1 MKTIEVEIMSKEALK
16 IGVDLG
22 TEKDEQC
29 AVIILHYDGIDHI
42 IYETHDKEQI
52 EALNKIK
59 QQESIDN
66 TNHSEAMD
74 CLGKID
80 SMFYLNKYRT
90 TEGGNREEY
99 EFYPCDTEAYDTVK
113 QYILKT
119 QAFGEILKKY
129 DVEDLDELN
138 TILSNY
144 RKHWR

>member
-1 MKTIEVEIMSKEALK
+1 MSKEALK

-42 IYETHDKEQI
+42 IYGTHDKEQI

-66 TNHSEAMD
+66 ANPSEAMD
-74 CLGKID
+74 CLEEID
-80 SMFYLNKYRT
+80 SMFYLDKYRT

-99 EFYPCDTEAYDTVK
+99 EFYPSYTKEYDTVK

-129 DVEDLDELN
+129 YVDVIAEKITFLSSKKEDFKEADE
-138 TILSNY
+138 
-144 RKHWR
+144 

>member
-1 MKTIEVEIMSKEALK
+1 MSKEALK

-42 IYETHDKEQI
+42 IYGTHDKEQI

-66 TNHSEAMD
+66 ANPSEAMD
-74 CLGKID
+74 CLEEID
-80 SMFYLNKYRT
+80 SMFYLDKYRT

-99 EFYPCDTEAYDTVK
+99 EFYPSYTKEYDTVK

-129 DVEDLDELN
+129 YVDDLDELN
-138 TILSNY
+138 EILNNY

>member
-1 MKTIEVEIMSKEALK
+1 MSKEALK

-29 AVIILHYDGIDHI
+29 AVIILHYDGIDYI
-42 IYETHDKEQI
+42 IYKTHDKEQI

-59 QQESIDN
+59 QQEAFDN
-66 TNHSEAMD
+66 TNPSEAMD
-74 CLGKID
+74 CLEKID

-90 TEGGNREEY
+90 TEGGTREEY
-99 EFYPCDTEAYDTVK
+99 EFYPSYTKEYDVVK

-119 QAFGEILKKY
+119 QAFYEILKKY
-129 DVEDLDELN
+129 YVDDLDELN
-138 TILSNY
+138 EILNNY

>member
-1 MKTIEVEIMSKEALK
+1 MSKEALK

-29 AVIILHYDGIDHI
+29 AVIILHYDGIDYI
-42 IYETHDKEQI
+42 IYKTHDKEQI

-59 QQESIDN
+59 QQESIN
-66 TNHSEAMD
+66 NANHSEAMD
-74 CLGKID
+74 CLEKID

-90 TEGGNREEY
+90 TEGGTREEY
-99 EFYPCDTEAYDTVK
+99 EFYPCYTDEYDAVK

-119 QAFGEILKKY
+119 QAFYEILKKY
-129 DVEDLDELN
+129 DVEDLEELN
-138 TILSNY
+138 EILNNY

>member
-1 MKTIEVEIMSKEALK
+1 MSKEALK

-59 QQESIDN
+59 QQESIN
-66 TNHSEAMD
+66 NANHSEAMD
-74 CLGKID
+74 CLEEID
-80 SMFYLNKYRT
+80 SMFYLDKYRT

-99 EFYPCDTEAYDTVK
+99 EFYPSFTKEYDTVK

-129 DVEDLDELN
+129 YVDDLDELN
-138 TILSNY
+138 EILNNY

>member
-1 MKTIEVEIMSKEALK
+1 MSKEALK

-22 TEKDEQC
+22 AEKDEQC

-66 TNHSEAMD
+66 ANPSEAMD
-74 CLGKID
+74 CLEEID
-80 SMFYLNKYRT
+80 SMFYLKKYRT
-90 TEGGNREEY
+90 TEGGSREEY
-99 EFYPCDTEAYDTVK
+99 EFFPSFTKEYDTVK

-129 DVEDLDELN
+129 YVDDLDELN
-138 TILSNY
+138 EILNNY

>member
-1 MKTIEVEIMSKEALK
+1 MSKEALK

-22 TEKDEQC
+22 TEKDEQS

-52 EALNKIK
+52 ETLNKIK
-59 QQESIDN
+59 QQEAFDN
-66 TNHSEAMD
+66 TNPSEAMD
-74 CLGKID
+74 CLEKID

-90 TEGGNREEY
+90 TEGGTREEY
-99 EFYPCDTEAYDTVK
+99 EFYPSYTKEYDTVK

-129 DVEDLDELN
+129 YVDDLEELN
-138 TILSNY
+138 EILNNY